1 MKRIDHNKQSIT
13 GNHNVLI
20 DVNKGFVLV
29 NQTQEGVDDK
39 NLNLVPYYDRRNLF
53 DRVDITK
60 TIHETLMDTN
70 EMVVLTG
77 VGGIGKTSI
86 ALAYC
91 NDPEIQK
98 YYDHIAWVTVT
109 NDLRR
114 DMMHQLSNGD
124 TGFDYKSNGS
134 EEDEENYFFDL
145 LKKLGNVKG
154 NNLIVFDNANDSDE
168 ILNNKSYLNYLRW
181 KVLVTSRSRPDG
193 CRLIDVTELELQH
206 CKELFRRYYKRG
218 GFEDRDL
225 EALIN
230 NIGRHTLLV
239 ELIAKA
245 GDAHPGLNATNLAKM
260 IQNVGS
266 ITESDLSVRIPITDL
281 VLRGHGFSGMF
292 RSYDYIRMIFNAN
305 TLSESKNGEIGEKD
319 CLKYFSVLPYLEFP
333 YHELVWLFHITKNQE
348 IDFIDTLNGLV
359 TKGWLMKSVLENN
372 GEKIDTY
379 RCHQLI
385 QAVLRDELDISAHGL
400 EVLIQ
405 SLIDKIEE
413 KTGDNWINIRPY
425 ILYVDNVIH
434 HVKYADQN
442 FAVLLR
448 EYANYLNNASRYAE
462 AKRCSEKAL
471 GILQDIECDNGLEWA
486 KTLYAVGR
494 SLRNECC
501 YGKSLDFFIRA
512 KDFLEQHKD
521 HGEEFEKEL
530 GKTFRNIGNC
540 YRNLARNKES
550 IDFHKKAIAIFDTK
564 ASDDFQLELASC
576 YDNIGYTYSTMKQFK
591 EALEYRLLSYEL
603 RKRYLKEDHP
613 SINASLN
620 NIGVVYSK
628 MSQPD
633 KALEYHLLSLN
644 NRINNFGEEHPTVA
658 IAYSNLS
665 DVYRRMRN
673 FDKALECG
681 KKAGAILDNT
691 FTSNRL
697 HQRFANYQVR
707 LAKTYFDIRNLD
719 DAKKYADNVF
729 EIRKAN
735 YPPTHSD
742 YYDAYNLSKEIDFA
756 LVEREYWSF
765 RKSIKLSQDIS
776 PTNLLEQKELF
787 ISKFRKKER
796 YNPIFQYENNQN
808 ESRIDQL
815 NQFLDKFNGPGLQ
828 VLELKNQELSPK
840 VFPFVELYNR
850 EIKEDIE
857 WIRHFNQRS
866 EGFPGWLSA
875 LYGRPESECVQKA
888 FDIINS
894 VQKVESHEKTID
906 ATEAKHQ
913 IAAKLKEYGFDWAI
927 EITDQAAKMSVNSLL
942 KTIKIKKAA
951 MFDEREMKRLLV
963 HEIETHVLRS
973 ENGRQQRFELF
984 SFGFPDYLETE
995 EGLAILA
1002 EHTTGL
1008 RNDSDDLRFA
1018 LRVVLCDQCFE
1029 MDFWDLFN
1037 FAVQHVDVDT
1047 AFDMVARIK
1056 RGLVDT
1062 GQLGGYTK
1070 DQVYFKGYLKLKD
1083 LPVDTLRKL
1092 YIGKIGLQ
1100 HLDLLND
1107 MNDIFYQVRLP
1118 EWIGN

>member
-134 EEDEENYFFDL
+134 EEDEENNFY
-145 LKKLGNVKG
+145 
-154 NNLIVFDNANDSDE
+154 NLILTLRKIEGRNLLVIDNANNSDE
-168 ILNNKSYLNYLRW
+168 IWINKGHLDSLCW
-181 KVLVTSRSRPDG
+181 KVLITSRSRPDE
-193 CRLIDVTELELQH
+193 CCLIDVTELELQH
-206 CKELFRRYYKRG
+206 CKELFLKYYEKG
-218 GFEDRDL
+218 DFEDHDMEELL
-225 EALIN
+225 ERID
-230 NIGRHTLLV
+230 RHTLLI
-239 ELIAKA
+239 ELFAKA
-245 GDAHPGLNATNLAKM
+245 GNKNPRLNARKLMEIIRNHD
-260 IQNVGS
+260 S
-266 ITESDLSVRIPITDL
+266 IRESDLGVAISIADPLSIRKEFGGKSKL
-281 VLRGHGFSGMF
+281 
-292 RSYDYIRMIFNAN
+292 YDYILAIFNID
-305 TLSESKNGEIGEKD
+305 TLSDGEKD
-319 CLKYFSVLPYLEFP
+319 CLKYFSVLPYLEIS
-333 YHELVWLFHITKNQE
+333 YNELVWLFHISENEE
-348 IDFIDTLNGLV
+348 IDFIDTLNDLV

-372 GEKIDTY
+372 GVRIDTF

-385 QAVLRDELDISAHGL
+385 QAVLREKLDISANGL
-400 EVLIQ
+400 EVLIR

-413 KTGDNWINIRPY
+413 KTGENWLSVKPSIPY
-425 ILYVDNVIH
+425 VESVIS
-434 HVKYADQN
+434 HVKCADLN

-448 EYANYLNNASRYAE
+448 EYANYLNEASRYAE
-462 AKRCSEKAL
+462 AKQFSKKAL
-471 GILQDIECDNGLEWA
+471 GILQDIECDNGLNWA
-486 KTLYAVGR
+486 KALLAAGR
-494 SLRNECC
+494 SYKNECC
-501 YGKSLDFFIRA
+501 FEKGLGYLISAKNILEELKNQGDYHKMELGKTYRTLGNSYRNTAEFDKSLDF
-512 KDFLEQHKD
+512 H
-521 HGEEFEKEL
+521 
-530 GKTFRNIGNC
+530 N
-540 YRNLARNKES
+540 
-550 IDFHKKAIAIFDTK
+550 KAIAVVKTEE
-564 ASDDFQLELASC
+564 SEVFQIELASC
-576 YDNIGYTYSTMKQFK
+576 YDNIGFTYSKMKQFE
-591 EALEYRLLSYEL
+591 EALQYRLLSYEL
-603 RKRYLKEDHP
+603 RKRYLKRDHP
-613 SINASLN
+613 LISASLN
-620 NIGVVYSK
+620 NIGAVYSK
-628 MSQPD
+628 MSQVD
-633 KALEYHLLSLN
+633 KALEYHLQSLEI
-644 NRINNFGEEHPTVA
+644 RIMNLGEEHPSVA

-673 FDKALECG
+673 FDKAIECG
-681 KKAGAILDNT
+681 KKAGAILEKT
-691 FTSNRL
+691 FTSNKL
-697 HQRFANYQVR
+697 HQRFSNYQIR
-707 LAKTYFDIRNLD
+707 LAKAYFDIKNFD
-719 DAKKYADNVF
+719 EAKLYADNAF

-735 YPPTHSD
+735 FVPLHSN
-742 YYDAYNLSKEIDFA
+742 YYESYNLSKKIDFA
-756 LVEREYWSF
+756 ILEREYWSF

-1092 YIGKIGLQ
+1092 YIGKFGLQ